1 MIKLNR
7 WILVACLMPSAISSV
22 SAGTLSAQMNVN
34 AQVLPACQSVSTT
47 GMNFG
52 SVAAGNV
59 KVDSTST
66 ITVTC
71 TNLVPYDV
79 TIDNGLNHPILATQR
94 KMANGLITGNFLD
107 YELYLDVAHTQRWH
121 DAGFLSGTFKL
132 IAIGSGA
139 AQINTVFGQVTSTSS
154 TPPGAYS
161 DVVNVVLNF

>member
-1 MIKLNR
+1 MIKLNS

-22 SAGTLSAQMNVN
+22 SAGTINAQISVSAQF
-34 AQVLPACQSVSTT
+34 QPACQSLSTT
-47 GMNFG
+47 SMNFG
-52 SVAAGNV
+52 SVPSAKV
-59 KVDSTST
+59 LVDSTST

-79 TIDNGLNHPILATQR
+79 TIDNGLHPPLGATQR
-94 KMANGLITGNFLD
+94 KMANAGNLLD

-161 DVVNVVLNF
+161 DVVTVFLNF

>member
-71 TNLVPYDV
+71 TNLVPYNV
-79 TIDNGLNHPILATQR
+79 TIDNGLNNPPLATQR
-94 KMANGLITGNFLD
+94 KMANAGNLLD
-107 YELYLDVAHTQRWH
+107 YELYLDAAHTQRWH
-121 DAGFLSGTFKL
+121 DAGFLSGTFRL
-132 IAIGSGA
+132 NAIGSGA
-139 AQINTVFGQVTSTSS
+139 PQINTVFGQVTSTSS

-161 DVVNVVLNF
+161 DVVTVFLNF